1 MAADVLST
9 PAEIGSTRNRLTL
22 ATELVGEY
30 QDSGLQGPRCL
41 VWPSDGRVV
50 ELPAFRYSVAGA
62 VDGVRDDAGDV
73 DGVSGGSGRPFT
85 GGHVLFVVEER
96 LRVVGVS
103 PWTPAGPRD
112 VGPPSVGT
120 RALAAFVASTWRFFC
135 RTVCRGALR
144 RRGCV
149 GLPPRAE
156 AAHPCVDAGLGC

>member
-96 LRVVGVS
+96 LRVVGVIAVD
-103 PWTPAGPRD
+103 TGRAAGRRPAFGGDEGAGGVCGLELAPRI
-112 VGPPSVGT
+112 P
-120 RALAAFVASTWRFFC
+120 AAVPSTWY
-135 RTVCRGALR
+135 G
-144 RRGCV
+144 GMS
-149 GLPPRAE
+149 PS
-156 AAHPCVDAGLGC
+156 